1 MQKGGTMISAH
12 CKLDVHRCKECGL
25 YSHISQL
32 KKKYGEMKKFRCLH
46 CGWLFHF
53 NRIQK

>member
-1 MQKGGTMISAH
+1 MISAH